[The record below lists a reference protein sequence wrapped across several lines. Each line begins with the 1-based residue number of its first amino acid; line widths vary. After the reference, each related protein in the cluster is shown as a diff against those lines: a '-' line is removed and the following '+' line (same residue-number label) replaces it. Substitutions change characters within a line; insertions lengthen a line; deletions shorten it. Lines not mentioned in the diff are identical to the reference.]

1 MWLPNLSAKIQ
12 VVDFNNIVKCKSADI
27 ENKANIRTANKCD
40 WNALYNLRTDPGS
53 LHLHRNS
60 TFTGYELFRQTCL
73 QLNVHHCCLKCS
85 SYSQSAIYIQ
95 RTVSTG

>member
-27 ENKANIRTANKCD
+27 ENKANIKTANKCER
-40 WNALYNLRTDPGS
+40 NALYNLRTDPGS

-60 TFTGYELFRQTCL
+60 TITG
-73 QLNVHHCCLKCS
+73 
-85 SYSQSAIYIQ
+85 
-95 RTVSTG
+95 